1 MARIEW
7 VKTYLENWARWKDR
21 ESSGSLGFASQ
32 SSFLREPTSGYRE
45 AIIPIDD
52 CDASVTNEAVESL
65 RPGRSHLYETLYN
78 IYIHDT
84 GIRGAAHASGKA
96 ESTIKAQLDQADHA
110 ISAWFSDRAE
120 RRKNV
125 GNGG

>member
-7 VKTYLENWARWKDR
+7 VKTYLENWARWKAR
-21 ESSGSLGFASQ
+21 EESGGLGFPSR
-32 SSFLREPTSGYRE
+32 SSFLRETTSGYRE

-52 CDASVTNEAVESL
+52 CDASVTNDAIESL
-65 RPGRSHLYETLYN
+65 RPGRVHLYDCLYM

-84 GIRGAAHASGKA
+84 GIRGAAQASGKA

-110 ISAWFSDRAE
+110 ISAWFAERAE
-120 RRKNV
+120 RKKSFTT
-125 GNGG
+125 